1 MNPPDLRL
9 NPHLEAALQR
19 IRTAA
24 EQAAERGAEG
34 MGLSALSASQTKRR
48 DELLAAQ
55 FLFRKQQVVFGQ
67 HFYQSLR
74 RQLAAQRSPEMAA
87 APAPKKKDWTELS
100 LMGDEQLESMV
111 QADRIGMAIGHQSEW
126 ELREV
131 DSYIA
136 NLSGNERNP
145 LRPEVIAQG
154 LLDGVNSVT
163 EDPAVRQVLTDELT
177 RALSQEMR
185 ACYAD
190 IAELFR
196 SRGLRPQDLR
206 VRAGVDPLGHSTR
219 GSGHSEQGGL
229 DGPDAGPSGRG
240 NWGGGQRG
248 GGGFG
253 NSMHGGLG
261 GMPGGGRRG
270 GGGVGGGGFGTVDA
284 QMMDL
289 LRRLSHMPS
298 GHGGLAGGGGDYNSG
313 WAEDY
318 GDGQWNGG
326 GGMAVSLPP
335 NLIVQHREE
344 LRQASTGNL
353 DHMVID
359 VVGSLFDQILSDP
372 KVPPQMARLI
382 ARLQLPVLRV
392 ALGDNSFFS
401 TRKHPVRRF
410 VNRIASLACAFDDF
424 SEDPGKAFL
433 SHVRDLVQDVA
444 NGDFDRMDVYESK
457 LDALEQFIGQQ
468 ASASLQAQGDA
479 TLLVARKETDLR
491 LQQRYMQQL
500 QQQLAPVP
508 MHSFL
513 RDFLAQVWSQAIVLA
528 ARDEK
533 QPERAQ
539 RLRQLGRQLVM
550 SVQPKAGS
558 DARKTFLAE
567 LPILMRTLNEGLDL
581 IQWPEA
587 ARKPFFGQLLPAH
600 AESLKVAALT
610 ALDYNLLA
618 KQLDQVFGVAPPEEK
633 DLPAATSPVDLPEDT
648 DLGSRLSAAEAQRIG
663 LMDETKV
670 DWSGK
675 VDIDLAAEAPLQA
688 VDISIDGLPA
698 VEDEPDPN
706 AGVLLID
713 HLQLGFAY
721 NMLTGDDWHKVRLA
735 HISAGRSFFIFT
747 EGSKHQQTVTMTA
760 RMLKRLCESGRL
772 RAFENAYLLERAT
785 ARARKQLA
793 ALGAKA

>member
-34 MGLSALSASQTKRR
+34 MGLSALSASQSKRR

-55 FLFRKQQVVFGQ
+55 FQFRKQQVVFGQ

-74 RQLAAQRSPEMAA
+74 KQLAAQRSPNAAA

-111 QADRIGMAIGHQSEW
+111 AADRIGMAIGHQSEW

-154 LLDGVNSVT
+154 LLDGVNAVT

-219 GSGHSEQGGL
+219 GSGPGTEPGAL

-240 NWGGGQRG
+240 GWGGPRGGGQ
-248 GGGFG
+248 GGFG

-261 GMPGGGRRG
+261 GMPGGGGRRG
-270 GGGVGGGGFGTVDA
+270 GGGGGGFGSVDA

-289 LRRLSHMPS
+289 LRRLAQVPS
-298 GHGGLAGGGGDYNSG
+298 GHGGLGAPGGDYNSA

-318 GDGQWNGG
+318 GDGQWGG
-326 GGMAVSLPP
+326 GGGSGLSLPP

-392 ALGDNSFFS
+392 ALGDNTFFS
-401 TRKHPVRRF
+401 F
-410 VNRIASLACAFDDF
+410 AQA
-424 SEDPGKAFL
+424 PGTAL
-433 SHVRDLVQDVA
+433 RQPHRVA
-444 NGDFDRMDVYESK
+444 G
-457 LDALEQFIGQQ
+457 
-468 ASASLQAQGDA
+468 
-479 TLLVARKETDLR
+479 LR
-491 LQQRYMQQL
+491 L
-500 QQQLAPVP
+500 
-508 MHSFL
+508 
-513 RDFLAQVWSQAIVLA
+513 
-528 ARDEK
+528 
-533 QPERAQ
+533 
-539 RLRQLGRQLVM
+539 
-550 SVQPKAGS
+550 
-558 DARKTFLAE
+558 
-567 LPILMRTLNEGLDL
+567 
-581 IQWPEA
+581 
-587 ARKPFFGQLLPAH
+587 
-600 AESLKVAALT
+600 
-610 ALDYNLLA
+610 
-618 KQLDQVFGVAPPEEK
+618 
-633 DLPAATSPVDLPEDT
+633 
-648 DLGSRLSAAEAQRIG
+648 
-663 LMDETKV
+663 
-670 DWSGK
+670 
-675 VDIDLAAEAPLQA
+675 
-688 VDISIDGLPA
+688 
-698 VEDEPDPN
+698 
-706 AGVLLID
+706 
-713 HLQLGFAY
+713 
-721 NMLTGDDWHKVRLA
+721 
-735 HISAGRSFFIFT
+735 
-747 EGSKHQQTVTMTA
+747 
-760 RMLKRLCESGRL
+760 
-772 RAFENAYLLERAT
+772 
-785 ARARKQLA
+785 
-793 ALGAKA
+793 